1 MYKPLKITSSLI
13 NQQYSA
19 NQLLKDFVKLLKSKL
34 SASSRE
40 FLDNDPESVENY
52 IDDVEESLKKGEEA
66 TTLISPDDESFV
78 IKKSE
83 IENILQ
89 IYSYQTIRLL
99 NAILTEQNIC
109 RKSDIKRIDI
119 FSSIFPNAFGNILKN
134 KFIKIADS
142 KNIFIDLEPKESNSN
157 TITNV
162 AKLVIK
168 INIHYLKKN

>member
-1 MYKPLKITSSLI
+1 MKITSSLL

-19 NQLLKDFVKLLKSKL
+19 NHLLKDFVKLLKSKL
-34 SASSRE
+34 SASSNE
-40 FLDNDPESVENY
+40 QLDNDPDMIEDFIED
-52 IDDVEESLKKGEEA
+52 IEESLKKGEEA
-66 TTLISPDDESFV
+66 TTLITNEDESFV
-78 IKKSE
+78 IKKSD

-119 FSSIFPNAFGNILKN
+119 FSSIFPMAFGNILKN

-142 KNIFIDLEPKESNSN
+142 KNIFVDLEQKDTSSN
-157 TITNV
+157 TITSV
-162 AKLVIK
+162 AKLVIYTK
-168 INIHYLKKN
+168 V